1 MAFSATCLP
10 DNQPELDLRTE
21 QKMDTATSVWL
32 TQMDSIVR
40 QGDCVKN
47 TVELLGSSLCWD
59 MRYPV
64 VMNEARKINYAFMAA
79 EAAYII
85 SGRNDVAYLMNAM
98 KSFGTYS
105 DDGYHQT
112 GAYGPAF
119 IDQLP
124 YVVDIL
130 NKDPESRQ
138 AVINI
143 WRNSPRA
150 SKDIPCTLSLQFFIR
165 DERIHTVVNMRSSD
179 AYRGLIYDLFCFSA
193 MAAVVA
199 GHLND
204 PLLDLGTGYL
214 NMGSSHLYGADL
226 SNSYSLLTD
235 GALVSGPRLVVLN
248 RIEMFHVL
256 DPLKTAGSNAL
267 AGLFDAF
274 PDELN
279 LDF

>member
-10 DNQPELDLRTE
+10 DDQPELDLRTE
-21 QKMDTATSVWL
+21 QKMDTATNAWVA
-32 TQMDSIVR
+32 QMDSIVKH
-40 QGDCVKN
+40 GDRTKI
-47 TVELLGSSLCWD
+47 TTELIASGLHWD

-64 VMNEARKINYAFMAA
+64 VMDEDRKINYAFMAA

-98 KSFGTYS
+98 KSFGNYS

-165 DERIHTVVNMRSSD
+165 DGRIHTVVSMRSSD
-179 AYRGLIYDLFCFSA
+179 AYRGLIYDLFCFSV

-204 PLLDLGTGYL
+204 PLLDLGIGYL
-214 NMGSSHLYGADL
+214 NMGSSHLYDADL
-226 SNSYSLLTD
+226 SDAYNLLIN
-235 GALVSGPRLVVLN
+235 GKPVSGPRLVVLN
-248 RIEMFHVL
+248 RVEMFHVL